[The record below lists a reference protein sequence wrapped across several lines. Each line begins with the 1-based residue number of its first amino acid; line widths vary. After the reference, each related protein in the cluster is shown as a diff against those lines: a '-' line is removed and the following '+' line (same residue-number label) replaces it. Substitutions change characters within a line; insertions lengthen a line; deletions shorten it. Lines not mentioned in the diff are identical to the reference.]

1 MTSVLTYPVKDGIT
15 QKVETITYSNGVKT
29 QRIYNKVTDV
39 VPFDVIWLT
48 PKIKPL
54 RPRVKTTFSILAKL
68 AKHAANY
75 KYDKDHPYDHRVYV
89 EVLYFF
95 KLRGY

>member
-1 MTSVLTYPVKDGIT
+1 MTSVLSYPTKDGHT
-15 QKVETITYSNGVKT
+15 KKVETITYSNGMKS
-29 QRIYNKVTDV
+29 QRTYEKVTDV

-54 RPRVKTTFSILAKL
+54 RPRVKTSFRVLMQL

-75 KYDKDHPYDHRVYV
+75 KEDKNQPYDHRVYV
-89 EVLYFF
+89 EVMYFF
-95 KLRGY
+95 QLRGY